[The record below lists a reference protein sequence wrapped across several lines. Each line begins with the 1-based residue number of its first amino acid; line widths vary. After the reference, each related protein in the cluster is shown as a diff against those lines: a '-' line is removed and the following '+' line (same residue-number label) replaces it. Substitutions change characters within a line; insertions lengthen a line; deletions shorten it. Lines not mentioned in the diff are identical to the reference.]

1 MTDSAKLFRV
11 TLEVADLE
19 LATELYADLFGQQ
32 GERHPE
38 PGTTSIAE
46 A

>member
-19 LATELYADLFGQQ
+19 LRPSSTPTCSASKASAT
-32 GERHPE
+32 PE
-38 PGTTSIAE
+38 PGTTSIAD